1 MNESIT
7 NEKKISKYVSTKLTF
22 PEFSNEDRG
31 VYNVELGKTLNMEDT
46 AFGHMLVLA
55 EVFNDME
62 EMIKQNFNLS
72 EEKWTWF
79 AK

>member
-1 MNESIT
+1 MS
-7 NEKKISKYVSTKLTF
+7 F

-31 VYNVELGKTLNMEDT
+31 VYNVELGKVLNT

-62 EMIKQNFNLS
+62 EMIKQNFNMT
-72 EEKWTWF
+72 EEKKT
-79 AK
+79 

>member
-1 MNESIT
+1 MS
-7 NEKKISKYVSTKLTF
+7 F

-31 VYNVELGKTLNMEDT
+31 VYNVELGKVLNMEDT

-62 EMIKQNFNLS
+62 EMIKQNFNMT
-72 EEKWTWF
+72 EEKKTRF
-79 AK
+79 TK